1 MKCLHFVAEY
11 GNATIEILLKLKN
24 NMLSTICMINTLFYP
39 LIFKTDHFKVS
50 KCTTVYYV
58 CGLLQK
64 WYGRKDSFKELG
76 RTTSSIENHISV
88 CTKTFSFILFLT
100 FMTKSKAFFYH
111 SIVKALWWRLP
122 TKLQESLH
130 YSYKFQN
137 IIIGN
142 LLIMLNFMIDINI
155 ISKKV

>member
-1 MKCLHFVAEY
+1 MYDKHL
-11 GNATIEILLKLKN
+11 ILPSNIQNGSLQR
-24 NMLSTICMINTLFYP
+24 
-39 LIFKTDHFKVS
+39 S

-88 CTKTFSFILFLT
+88 CTKTFSFILFLP
-100 FMTKSKAFFYH
+100 FMTKSKAFFFYY

>member
-64 WYGRKDSFKELG
+64 WYGRKDSFKEL
-76 RTTSSIENHISV
+76 RNNIEHRESYFCVYQNFFFHIISY
-88 CTKTFSFILFLT
+88 IYDQI
-100 FMTKSKAFFYH
+100 KSFFYH